1 MVGNLNQ
8 GHSSHTPERELRRA
22 SPSSGASTKK
32 PGTPATVRETMRE
45 TIAHDA
51 GSPTAVPGLAVSPL
65 TPVPITSIGP
75 MARIADALRDKRIFI
90 TGATGFLGTALV
102 ERILRHINGCQVVL
116 LIRPSAR
123 TSPVRRMEKEILKN
137 DCFDGLRRELGDEFA
152 ATVPPRI
159 SVVAGDVTRTNLGLD
174 EQGMEMLAK
183 CDIAIH
189 SAAAVAFDSPI
200 DTAVEINLLGPSRV
214 AQAIREVA
222 PLRQRLV
229 PGSDPTHLISIST
242 AYVAGT
248 HQGEA
253 AEILATEAMAGGA
266 SSRTST
272 TVTTD
277 VNIDAEIDAARR
289 LRSDL
294 QTASRHPDQLDRFAK
309 SARKELGSA
318 GPHLAAERVE
328 RIREEWVRKS
338 LVDAGKSRS
347 QSMGWPD
354 AYAFTKA
361 LGERLLAK
369 NYRDIPISIV
379 RPSIIESALEYPDP
393 GWIRGF
399 RMAEPIIISYA
410 RGLLKEFPGIPEGII
425 DVIPV
430 DMVVAALIAVAAKGP
445 RGQQDEKDARDA
457 QSTAS
462 TAGEWTPYVYQVA
475 TGSRN
480 PLRYGEL
487 VDLVKGWFSSTPLYD
502 ADGQPIE
509 VPEWSFPGRGRV
521 QAQLKRGIKFLT
533 ALESL
538 IGSIPVHSRGQE
550 LAAQLED
557 QRTKAERAL
566 TYVELYGAYT
576 ETDAIFL
583 VDNLMSLYN
592 ELHEEDRREYCFDPA
607 AIRWPEY
614 VREIH
619 LPSIVNHARV
629 RTTPSSSRSLP
640 RRPRAMKAILSPER
654 HMAVFDL
661 ENTLISAN
669 VIDSY
674 MWLAMR
680 HLKGADR
687 VAVTSRLALQIP
699 RLWALDRKDRGDFL
713 RTFYRYYEGADLDTL
728 RDDAMEFFHSFIMT
742 RSYPAGF
749 ARLRKHRSLG
759 HRTVLVTGSLDFLV
773 EPLRPLF
780 DEILCAKLEVSN
792 GQATGGLETPPPTG
806 EARALL
812 LARYAHAHDVDMA
825 ESVAYADSVSDLSL
839 LDAVG
844 FPVAVNADQ
853 RLSALAKKRGW
864 HTEMWKPASKSTRQI
879 LAIPPSVVGSQ
890 FSSRILSRIVDTLSG
905 ETALPERAAFS
916 AGSRRASASVNRGS
930 SPR

>member
-1 MVGNLNQ
+1 MVGNRNQ
-8 GHSSHTPERELRRA
+8 GHTSHAPGGDSHRA
-22 SPSSGASTKK
+22 CRS
-32 PGTPATVRETMRE
+32 V
-45 TIAHDA
+45 D
-51 GSPTAVPGLAVSPL
+51 
-65 TPVPITSIGP
+65 SIGSMP
-75 MARIADALRDKRIFI
+75 RIADALHGKRIFI

-102 ERILRHINGCQVVL
+102 ERILHHVDSCQVVL
-116 LIRPSAR
+116 LIRPSSR
-123 TSPVRRMEKEILKN
+123 TSPERRAEREILKN
-137 DCFDGLRRELGDEFA
+137 DCFDELRRELGDRFTTEVLPRV
-152 ATVPPRI
+152 TVA
-159 SVVAGDVTRTNLGLD
+159 AGDVTRSNLGLD
-174 EQGMEMLAK
+174 EQGMEMLAG

-200 DTAVEINLLGPSRV
+200 DTAVEINLLGPTRV
-214 AQAIREVA
+214 AQAIRDAA
-222 PLRQRLV
+222 PLRRKII
-229 PGSDPTHLISIST
+229 PGSYPTHLISIST

-253 AEILATEAMAGGA
+253 AEILATEAMAGSA

-272 TVTTD
+272 TVTTEVD
-277 VNIDAEIDAARR
+277 IDAEISTARR

-294 QTASRHPDQLDRFAK
+294 QATSRHPDQLDRFARV
-309 SARKELGSA
+309 ARKELGSA
-318 GPHLAAERVE
+318 GPHVLAERVE
-328 RIREEWVRKS
+328 HLREEWVKKS
-338 LVDAGKSRS
+338 LVDAGKARS

-369 NYRDIPISIV
+369 DYRDIPISIV
-379 RPSIIESALEYPDP
+379 RPSIIESALALPTP

-430 DMVVAALIAVAAKGP
+430 DIVVSAIMAVAARGPQGIPPGPAPTIPPGLQPELALGDKEDSKGRMP
-445 RGQQDEKDARDA
+445 
-457 QSTAS
+457 TAKMEG
-462 TAGEWTPYVYQVA
+462 AGTGGWTPTVYHVA

-487 VDLVKGWFSSTPLYD
+487 VDLVKEWFSATPLYD
-502 ADGQPIE
+502 ADGQPID

-521 QAQLKRGIKFLT
+521 QAQLKRSIKFL
-533 ALESL
+533 AGLETL
-538 IGSIPVHSRGQE
+538 IGSVPVHSRGQE

-566 TYVELYGAYT
+566 TYAELYGAYT
-576 ETDAIFL
+576 ETDAVFL

-592 ELHEEDRREYCFDPA
+592 QMHEDDKREYCFDPA
-607 AIRWPEY
+607 VIHWPEY

-619 LPSIVNHARV
+619 LPSIVTHARV
-629 RTTPSSSRSLP
+629 RTTPSKPRSISRSE
-640 RRPRAMKAILSPER
+640 RSMKAILSPER
-654 HMAVFDL
+654 QMAVFDL

-669 VIDSY
+669 VVDSY
-674 MWLAMR
+674 LWLAMR
-680 HLKGADR
+680 RQKGVDR
-687 VAVTSRLALQIP
+687 LAVASRLALQIP

-713 RTFYRYYEGADLDTL
+713 RTFYRYYEGARMEAL
-728 RDDAMEFFHSFIMT
+728 REDAMEFFHSFLMA

-749 ARLRKHRSLG
+749 ARVRKHRSLG

-780 DEILCAKLEVSN
+780 DEILCARLAVSD
-792 GQATGGLETPPPTG
+792 GQASGGLETPPPTG

-812 LARYAHAHDVDMA
+812 LAGYARTHDLDLS

-864 HTEMWKPASKSTRQI
+864 HTETWKPATSSTTQT
-879 LAIPPSVVGSQ
+879 LAIPPSLGGSQ
-890 FSSRILSRIVDTLSG
+890 LSGRIFSRILDMLPG
-905 ETALPERAAFS
+905 ETTLPEHAAS
-916 AGSRRASASVNRGS
+916 PYGSRRASAGVKKDSL
-930 SPR
+930 PR

>member
-1 MVGNLNQ
+1 MD
-8 GHSSHTPERELRRA
+8 S
-22 SPSSGASTKK
+22 
-32 PGTPATVRETMRE
+32 
-45 TIAHDA
+45 ID
-51 GSPTAVPGLAVSPL
+51 
-65 TPVPITSIGP
+65 PIP
-75 MARIADALRDKRIFI
+75 RIADALHGKRIFI

-102 ERILRHINGCQVVL
+102 ERILHSVDSCQVVL
-116 LIRPSAR
+116 LIRPSSR
-123 TSPVRRMEKEILKN
+123 TSPERRAEREILKN
-137 DCFDGLRRELGDEFA
+137 DCFDELRRELGDRFA
-152 ATVPPRI
+152 TEALPRVT
-159 SVVAGDVTRTNLGLD
+159 VVAGDVTHSNLGLD
-174 EQGMEMLAK
+174 EHGMEMLAG

-200 DTAVEINLLGPSRV
+200 DMAVEINLLGPTRV
-214 AQAIREVA
+214 AQAIRDAA
-222 PLRQRLV
+222 PLRRKLI

-253 AEILATEAMAGGA
+253 AEILATEAMARSA

-272 TVTTD
+272 TVTTEVD
-277 VNIDAEIDAARR
+277 IDAEINTARR

-294 QTASRHPDQLDRFAK
+294 QTASRHPDQLDRFTRV
-309 SARKELGSA
+309 ARKELGSA
-318 GPHLAAERVE
+318 GPHLLAERVE
-328 RIREEWVRKS
+328 RLREEWVKKS
-338 LVDAGKSRS
+338 LVDAGKVRS

-361 LGERLLAK
+361 LGERLLV
-369 NYRDIPISIV
+369 NDYRDIPISIV
-379 RPSIIESALEYPDP
+379 RPSIIESALARPTP

-430 DMVVAALIAVAAKGP
+430 DMVVSAIMAVAARGPQGMPPDSAPDSAPATPPDLQPEPALGGRQTSKGHMP
-445 RGQQDEKDARDA
+445 
-457 QSTAS
+457 TAK
-462 TAGEWTPYVYQVA
+462 TEGAGIGGWTPAVYHVA

-487 VDLVKGWFSSTPLYD
+487 VDLVKEWFSATPLYD
-502 ADGQPIE
+502 ADGQPID

-521 QAQLKRGIKFLT
+521 QAQLKRSIKFL
-533 ALESL
+533 AGLESL

-557 QRTKAERAL
+557 QRTRAERAL
-566 TYVELYGAYT
+566 TYAELYGAYT
-576 ETDAIFL
+576 ETDAVFL
-583 VDNLMSLYN
+583 VDNLLSLYN
-592 ELHEEDRREYCFDPA
+592 QMHEDDRREYCFDPA
-607 AIRWPEY
+607 AIRWSEY

-619 LPSIVNHARV
+619 LPSIVTHARV
-629 RTTPSSSRSLP
+629 RTTPS
-640 RRPRAMKAILSPER
+640 RPRSIPRSERSMKAILSPER
-654 HMAVFDL
+654 QMAVFDL

-669 VIDSY
+669 VVDSY
-674 MWLAMR
+674 LWLAMR
-680 HLKGADR
+680 RQKGVDR
-687 VAVTSRLALQIP
+687 LAVASRLALQIP

-713 RTFYRYYEGADLDTL
+713 RTFYRYYEGARIEAL
-728 RDDAMEFFHSFIMT
+728 REDAMEFFHSFLMA

-749 ARLRKHRSLG
+749 ARVRKHRSLG

-780 DEILCAKLEVSN
+780 DEILCARLAVSG
-792 GQATGGLETPPPTG
+792 GQASGGLETPPPTG

-812 LARYAHAHDVDMA
+812 LARYARTHDLELS

-864 HTEMWKPASKSTRQI
+864 HTETWKPATRSTTQT
-879 LAIPPSVVGSQ
+879 LAIPPSLGGSQ
-890 FSSRILSRIVDTLSG
+890 LSGRMLSRVLDMLPGEQLSTRG
-905 ETALPERAAFS
+905 TSEQGNKVMPP
-916 AGSRRASASVNRGS
+916 GMSRTASAVVHRSA
-930 SPR
+930 PPL